1 MSDQDKRKT
10 KTVILRELEAIKGL
24 LDDDEIPLLQEVINS
39 AEEETGSEQT
49 LDGDDLAELQQA
61 YRDLLQA
68 RGMEPEGASEDLEPP
83 ILHDIEAAPNGGHP
97 SNDNHEYNQKEAAT
111 APIKEPWEE
120 VQTSLFDTDN
130 APSEPAS
137 PANRRNNVTKASGEN
152 PFLPAHIRKRLH
164 GNKPPPLFEPVTPA
178 SASKASPSATRA
190 QLVEEV
196 VNSLLP
202 QVRRKLRD
210 ALLEMD
216 AEQLRELLNDESG
229 DHKSE

>member
-97 SNDNHEYNQKEAAT
+97 SNDRS
-111 APIKEPWEE
+111 EE
-120 VQTSLFDTDN
+120 
-130 APSEPAS
+130 
-137 PANRRNNVTKASGEN
+137 RRVGTEGSCGA
-152 PFLPAHIRKRLH
+152 
-164 GNKPPPLFEPVTPA
+164 
-178 SASKASPSATRA
+178 
-190 QLVEEV
+190 
-196 VNSLLP
+196 
-202 QVRRKLRD
+202 
-210 ALLEMD
+210 
-216 AEQLRELLNDESG
+216 
-229 DHKSE
+229 

>member
-68 RGMEPEGASEDLEPP
+68 RGVEPEGSSEDLEPP
-83 ILHDIEAAPNGGHP
+83 ILHDIETAPAAPP
-97 SNDNHEYNQKEAAT
+97 IPAT
-111 APIKEPWEE
+111 APITEPWEE

-216 AEQLRELLNDESG
+216 AEQLRELLNDEPG